1 MTNAKI
7 WNKKANAGAAGFA
20 GWLSRCGIA
29 LAAIA
34 GALPSPALLA
44 QVTQLPNVHYFLDAK
59 GEPGVVAGAAIARR
73 VPGVG
78 TYQAVEVSGPKGVQV
93 ALARDGQFLHT
104 LEAPVKVGMIVGAV
118 YRVRVTGIPFRT
130 GEELYPTIEVID
142 RVHAPTGREHRFPI
156 PVVLDEGDLRAALDG
171 ALVTRVIY
179 LEDNE
184 LAEPVATKP
193 DAQSVL
199 DVGPMDNALK
209 AADQLGRPVA
219 ILRIGSRVPTNL
231 QGDLTE
237 FLYGCPPWI
246 PVATAPSRPA
256 MVEKGLWPETIPM
269 EPSKLRN
276 EPPENIEPRLPK
288 TW

>member
-1 MTNAKI
+1 MTNTIKS
-7 WNKKANAGAAGFA
+7 KEKAMAGLAQIAS
-20 GWLSRCGIA
+20 WLSRSGIA
-29 LAAIA
+29 VAAIA
-34 GALPSPALLA
+34 FALPCPALLA
-44 QVTQLPNVHYFLDAK
+44 QTRQLPNVHYFLGAK
-59 GEPGVVAGAAIARR
+59 GEPGVVAGAAVARR

-78 TYQAVEVSGPKGVQV
+78 SCQAVEVSGPKGVQV

-118 YRVRVTGIPFRT
+118 YRVRVTGIPFRP

-142 RVHAPTGREHRFPI
+142 RVHAPAGREHRFPI
-156 PVVLDEGDLRAALDG
+156 PVVLEETDLRAALDG

-184 LAEPVATKP
+184 LAEPVAVKP
-193 DAQSVL
+193 GTQPVL
-199 DVGPMDNALK
+199 EVGPMDNALK

-219 ILRIGSRVPTNL
+219 ILRIGSRVPANL

-237 FLYGCPPWI
+237 FLYGCPPWV
-246 PVATAPSRPA
+246 PVATAPSREA
-256 MVEKGLWPETIPM
+256 MVEKGLWPETLPV

-276 EPPENIEPRLPK
+276 EPPENDEPRTPQ
-288 TW
+288 

>member
-7 WNKKANAGAAGFA
+7 WNEKANAGTAGFA

-34 GALPSPALLA
+34 CALPSPALLA

-184 LAEPVATKP
+184 LAEPVATQP
-193 DAQSVL
+193 DTQSVL
-199 DVGPMDNALK
+199 DVSPMDNALK

-219 ILRIGSRVPTNL
+219 ILRIGSRVPRNL

-256 MVEKGLWPETIPM
+256 MLEKGLWPETIPT

-276 EPPENIEPRLPK
+276 EPPESIEPRLPK

>member
-1 MTNAKI
+1 MA
-7 WNKKANAGAAGFA
+7 
-20 GWLSRCGIA
+20 RCGIA
-29 LAAIA
+29 VAAFA
-34 GALPSPALLA
+34 SWLPSPALLA
-44 QVTQLPNVHYFLDAK
+44 QTKQLKDVNYFLDAR

-78 TYQAVEVSGPKGVQV
+78 SYQAVEVSGPKGAQV

-118 YRVRVTGIPFRT
+118 YRVRVTGIPFRP

-142 RVHAPTGREHRFPI
+142 RIHAPTGREHRFPI
-156 PVVLDEGDLRAALDG
+156 PVVLEEADLRAALDG

-184 LAEPVATKP
+184 IAEPI
-193 DAQSVL
+193 AQSPSTQPVL
-199 DVGPMDNALK
+199 DVGPSDNALK

-219 ILRIGSRVPTNL
+219 ILRIGSRIPANL
-231 QGDLTE
+231 QGDLTD

-246 PVATAPSRPA
+246 PVPTTPSREA
-256 MVEKGLWPETIPM
+256 MVEKGLWSETIPT
-269 EPSKLRN
+269 EPSKLRS
-276 EPPENIEPRLPK
+276 EPPENDEPRTPQN
-288 TW
+288 W

>member
-1 MTNAKI
+1 MTNVKT
-7 WNKKANAGAAGFA
+7 WNDAANARWAGFA

-29 LAAIA
+29 AAAIA
-34 GALPSPALLA
+34 FALPSPALLA
-44 QVTQLPNVHYFLDAK
+44 QAKQLPNVHYFLDAK

-78 TYQAVEVSGPKGVQV
+78 TYQAVEVSGPQGVQV
-93 ALARDGQFLHT
+93 ALAQDGQFLHT
-104 LEAPVKVGMIVGAV
+104 LNAPVKVGMIVGAV
-118 YRVRVTGIPFRT
+118 YRVRVTGIPFRP
-130 GEELYPTIEVID
+130 GEELYPSIEIID
-142 RVHAPTGREHRFPI
+142 RVHAPSGREHRFPI
-156 PVVLDEGDLRAALDG
+156 PILLEAGDLRAALDG

-184 LAEPVATKP
+184 IAEPIATKP
-193 DAQSVL
+193 GTQTVL

-219 ILRIGSRVPTNL
+219 ILRIGSRVPANL
-231 QGDLTE
+231 QGNLTE

-246 PVATAPSRPA
+246 PVATAPSTDA
-256 MVEKGLWPETIPM
+256 MVEKGLWPKTIEV
-269 EPSKLRN
+269 EPSKLRS
-276 EPPENIEPRLPK
+276 EPPENNEPRTPR

>member
-1 MTNAKI
+1 MTNVIVTKEQV
-7 WNKKANAGAAGFA
+7 NSGSSGFA
-20 GWLSRCGIA
+20 SWLSRCGIA
-29 LAAIA
+29 VAAIA
-34 GALPSPALLA
+34 FALPCPALLA
-44 QVTQLPNVHYFLDAK
+44 QTKQLPNVHYFLGAK
-59 GEPGVVAGAAIARR
+59 GEPGVVAGAAVARR

-78 TYQAVEVSGPKGVQV
+78 SYQALEVTGPTGVQV

-118 YRVRVTGIPFRT
+118 YRVRVTGIPFRP

-142 RVHAPTGREHRFPI
+142 RVHAPAGREHRFPI
-156 PVVLDEGDLRAALDG
+156 PVVLEESDLRAALDG

-184 LAEPVATKP
+184 LAEPIAVKP
-193 DAQSVL
+193 GTQTVL

-219 ILRIGSRVPTNL
+219 ILRIGSRVPANL

-237 FLYGCPPWI
+237 FLYGCPPWV
-246 PVATAPSRPA
+246 PVATVPSREA
-256 MVEKGLWPETIPM
+256 MVEKGLWPETIPV
-269 EPSKLRN
+269 EPGKLRN
-276 EPPENIEPRLPK
+276 EPPANDELRTPH
-288 TW
+288 